1 MELRWWNFFVHTEH
15 LNFLLDSRFRSSW
28 CVSWNTSSSS
38 RSSSVT
44 LFSLR
49 SERFLVSRRSFSR
62 LKSSWSSFFDFL
74 NLSGAEFSLSL
85 AKPGVFEIL
94 WLSGVEN
101 ILIFFDEHWIRSPYF
116 IRCDGDE
123 LSTPDTGGAS
133 ERHNF
138 NYDRHVMPGGTRL
151 DGNQY
156 GN

>member
-1 MELRWWNFFVHTEH
+1 MHTEH

-38 RSSSVT
+38 KSSSVT
-44 LFSLR
+44 LLSLR
-49 SERFLVSRRSFSR
+49 SERFRVSRRIFSR

-74 NLSGAEFSLSL
+74 SLSGAEFSLSL
-85 AKPGVFEIL
+85 AKPGVLEIL

-101 ILIFFDEHWIRSPYF
+101 ILIFYEIGTEIPYF
-116 IRCDGDE
+116 ISCDGDE

-138 NYDRHVMPGGTRL
+138 NYDRRVMPGGTRL